1 MMNTKRG
8 RSAFTLIEVLI
19 VVVIMAVLAATVIP
33 QFTSSTKDAQNSTVE
48 FNARTLRAQI
58 ELYKAH
64 HNGEY
69 PAVTDD
75 SLPQLTSRTNASGVT
90 GTDATAYPFGPYVAE
105 IPKNPFNNKNTVK
118 AVTGDAPTTGVA
130 GDDFGWQY
138 NEETGGIWPA
148 HADWTSTTAQ
158 SQTGG

>member
-8 RSAFTLIEVLI
+8 CSAFTLIEVLI

-69 PAVTDD
+69 PEIKDG
-75 SLPQLTSRTNASGVT
+75 SLPQLTSRTNASGT
-90 GTDATAYPFGPYVAE
+90 AGTDEKAYPYGPYVSE
-105 IPKNPFNNKNTVK
+105 IPKNPFNNSSSIVPVATAGTPPTAPV
-118 AVTGDAPTTGVA
+118 GDN
-130 GDDFGWQY
+130 GWQY
-138 NEETGGIWPA
+138 DGTTGGIWPS
-148 HADWTSTTAQ
+148 HTDWTK
-158 SQTGG
+158 